1 MIIVGLFAIAC
12 GEMKIGIAKDS
23 HPNLFLL
30 RPKHQSYI
38 HIFIHILH
46 TYIYIDR

>member
-1 MIIVGLFAIAC
+1 MITVGLFAIAC

-23 HPNLFLL
+23 HPNFFIETEA
-30 RPKHQSYI
+30 SIIYI
-38 HIFIHILH
+38 YIYTYI